1 MKKPKLCV
9 EPEETQ
15 DEYCMTDAD
24 LGNLTNL
31 LQQANDICDYY
42 QDMIQNRLGLLCVA
56 NAEAHDELIAQVE
69 SFRDTVFGMRRIFI
83 WVLTVT
89 GYFTRAII
97 IVSKVNSR
105 EPTGENP
112 DGSFCTLLMEAFM
125 RKSEVRAPYRCL
137 SCVYLSTSSGKAYCP
152 FAACL
157 KRRDEKPKDDGGKE
171 HGRNQVGRIGTSPAD

>member
-1 MKKPKLCV
+1 MKKPKFCV

-69 SFRDTVFGMRRIFI
+69 SFRDTVFGMRRIQK
-83 WVLTVT
+83 L
-89 GYFTRAII
+89 
-97 IVSKVNSR
+97 
-105 EPTGENP
+105 EEN
-112 DGSFCTLLMEAFM
+112 
-125 RKSEVRAPYRCL
+125 AP
-137 SCVYLSTSSGKAYCP
+137 SAG
-152 FAACL
+152 
-157 KRRDEKPKDDGGKE
+157 
-171 HGRNQVGRIGTSPAD
+171 I

>member
-56 NAEAHDELIAQVE
+56 NMEAHDELIAQVE
-69 SFRDTVFGMRRIFI
+69 SFRDTVFGMRRIQKSEESAPSARN
-83 WVLTVT
+83 LTVFYL
-89 GYFTRAII
+89 GFDRDRLFYACYNYC
-97 IVSKVNSR
+97 V
-105 EPTGENP
+105 
-112 DGSFCTLLMEAFM
+112 
-125 RKSEVRAPYRCL
+125 KSEQQRADGR
-137 SCVYLSTSSGKAYCP
+137 
-152 FAACL
+152 
-157 KRRDEKPKDDGGKE
+157 KPG
-171 HGRNQVGRIGTSPAD
+171 PALFVPC

>member
-56 NAEAHDELIAQVE
+56 NAEAHDELIA
-69 SFRDTVFGMRRIFI
+69 MRHTASCCWLGCFI
-83 WVLTVT
+83 VGLKGGWQHVL
-89 GYFTRAII
+89 
-97 IVSKVNSR
+97 
-105 EPTGENP
+105 
-112 DGSFCTLLMEAFM
+112 D
-125 RKSEVRAPYRCL
+125 
-137 SCVYLSTSSGKAYCP
+137 
-152 FAACL
+152 
-157 KRRDEKPKDDGGKE
+157 
-171 HGRNQVGRIGTSPAD
+171 

>member
-69 SFRDTVFGMRRIFI
+69 SFRDTVFGMRRIQ
-83 WVLTVT
+83 
-89 GYFTRAII
+89 
-97 IVSKVNSR
+97 
-105 EPTGENP
+105 
-112 DGSFCTLLMEAFM
+112 
-125 RKSEVRAPYRCL
+125 KSEGNA
-137 SCVYLSTSSGKAYCP
+137 SSAG
-152 FAACL
+152 
-157 KRRDEKPKDDGGKE
+157 
-171 HGRNQVGRIGTSPAD
+171 I